1 MNYDLPDHPVIQNM
15 ERTGYPDGK
24 EPTFPICPV
33 CGEECEEIFRDKDL
47 NINKFKELWREM
59 RKELQDNDASAYSEE
74 ARKWAVDNGI
84 IRGGNSDEFNGM
96 WEDMMTREQLVT
108 VLYRFAQKFGL
119 S

>member
-47 NINKFKELWREM
+47 NIVGCDMHL
-59 RKELQDNDASAYSEE
+59 L
-74 ARKWAVDNGI
+74 V
-84 IRGGNSDEFNGM
+84 EFAL
-96 WEDMMTREQLVT
+96 LVF
-108 VLYRFAQKFGL
+108 YER
-119 S
+119 

>member
-1 MNYDLPDHPVIQNM
+1 MYGIDNGADHFRRRPLLYLLIAGILNVALNLFFVI
-15 ERTGYPDGK
+15 
-24 EPTFPICPV
+24 V
-33 CGEECEEIFRDKDL
+33 C
-47 NINKFKELWREM
+47 
-59 RKELQDNDASAYSEE
+59 
-74 ARKWAVDNGI
+74 GI

>member
-47 NINKFKELWREM
+47 NTAAPTPPCPGSSRT
-59 RKELQDNDASAYSEE
+59 
-74 ARKWAVDNGI
+74 AV
-84 IRGGNSDEFNGM
+84 
-96 WEDMMTREQLVT
+96 WTR
-108 VLYRFAQKFGL
+108 R
-119 S
+119 

>member
-47 NINKFKELWREM
+47 NILPATGAM
-59 RKELQDNDASAYSEE
+59 YGRKHTSVRTLPASS
-74 ARKWAVDNGI
+74 
-84 IRGGNSDEFNGM
+84 
-96 WEDMMTREQLVT
+96 
-108 VLYRFAQKFGL
+108 L
-119 S
+119 SFPTSSTGSGRWI

>member
-1 MNYDLPDHPVIQNM
+1 MPVWLSQATPQIAPS
-15 ERTGYPDGK
+15 RLG
-24 EPTFPICPV
+24 
-33 CGEECEEIFRDKDL
+33 
-47 NINKFKELWREM
+47 
-59 RKELQDNDASAYSEE
+59 
-74 ARKWAVDNGI
+74 DNGI

>member
-47 NINKFKELWREM
+47 NIVGC
-59 RKELQDNDASAYSEE
+59 D
-74 ARKWAVDNGI
+74 I
-84 IRGGNSDEFNGM
+84 
-96 WEDMMTREQLVT
+96 
-108 VLYRFAQKFGL
+108 
-119 S
+119 